1 MMQRVFM
8 TILAVLCL
16 AIMTVWNPMYGQEA
30 PVDPSGYIVKY
41 NKGFQ
46 GIGPKVYIL
55 PAPRTK
61 MEMLTDVYKEIVP
74 FRDSIQIALKHQ
86 KFMANFKAVSNE
98 EDIQRLLDPVPATDA
113 VWDSLIHEH
122 VHHNLLYLGYGL
134 LNEYAKYLTALGE
147 VDKAI
152 ARLEQALEYA
162 SAVNNP
168 PDVAIIQ
175 ANLSTLQFL
184 NMNAQE
190 AEKHEEAYYAQASKS
205 KNAID
210 QGLSLVRLAHIQA
223 LDKNYR
229 SAENTIIR
237 KAIPLFNRSRH
248 YEGKIWAWEML
259 ADIYQAQNKHTE
271 AQWFL
276 IQARDLARLHEQE
289 SELAEIEYMLGY
301 SKFIQKNYEV
311 AKGEFINAY
320 DLAEKEE
327 NALLKLAIVEK
338 LGNIYLSQR
347 NVELADTLLKEYWQ
361 LRTALF

>member
-1 MMQRVFM
+1 MRIFFRRIVPVLYVM
-8 TILAVLCL
+8 TLWSP
-16 AIMTVWNPMYGQEA
+16 THGQEE

-41 NKGFQ
+41 DKDFQ
-46 GIGPKVYIL
+46 GTGPKVYIL

-61 MEMLTDVYKEIVP
+61 KEMLTDTYKEIVP

-86 KFMANFKAVSNE
+86 KFMASFKVTSNDT
-98 EDIQRLLDPVPATDA
+98 DIQRILDPMPTTDVA
-113 VWDSLIHEH
+113 WDSLIREY
-122 VHHNLLYLGYGL
+122 VDHNLLYLGYGL
-134 LNEYAKYLTALGE
+134 LNEYAKRLMALGE

-152 ARLEQALEYA
+152 MRLDQALGYA
-162 SAVNNP
+162 SLVNNP
-168 PDVAIIQ
+168 PDVAAIQ

-184 NMNAQE
+184 NLNAQE

-205 KNAID
+205 KNVID

-223 LDKNYR
+223 LDNNYI

-237 KAIPLFNRSRH
+237 KAIPLFNRSRY

-259 ADIYQAQNKHTE
+259 ADIYQVQNKHTE

-276 IQARDLARLHEQE
+276 IQARDLARIQEQE

-301 SKFIQKNYEV
+301 SKFIQKNYEI
-311 AKGEFINAY
+311 AKGEFISAY
-320 DLAEKEE
+320 DLAGRED
-327 NALLKLAIVEK
+327 NDLLKLAIVEK
-338 LGNIYLSQR
+338 LGNIYLWQ
-347 NVELADTLLKEYWQ
+347 NNIELADTLLKEYWQ